1 MNVSY
6 KCLKCGKTLL
16 RCVHSMNCRE
26 CGAHWPILNGVPT
39 YDSGKYFGEVPQET
53 MQELVAAA
61 EKGNWLTAAQAMFK
75 DSNSE
80 MYQYIADLNRA
91 SWIPILP
98 IGPKSTV
105 LDVGSGLGVLTHA
118 LALQFEKVVSIEPIA
133 ERIDFT
139 RVRLEQEGL
148 KNVDLVQTT
157 LDALPFFDETFDLV
171 VLNGI
176 LEWVGEWRL
185 NESPREAQI
194 EVLTTLRRLLKPG
207 GMVLIGIENRIG
219 WDSFLGR
226 VDHPGTRFTS
236 LMPRWLASLYIK
248 LKKPNFYRTLI
259 ASMNGY
265 RTYTYSPR
273 GYFKLL
279 REAGLPCAEL
289 WWPAQGYNLPHVMFR
304 AADRGQ
310 IEAHFL
316 RARNFKNRVN
326 GYAWRRALKDWM
338 LVRTRLFNSM
348 FPDVI
353 LMARSAPS
361 VVKVGAD
368 SPSLPE
374 AIQQVVLNPLASSQV
389 KSNEKES
396 HTSVLISHSF
406 RNKAIIIS
414 VDASGEARAIT
425 KVANAKLPDAAT
437 VESAYQWLQRMHK
450 ESASPGHPLQGSIP
464 SPLAF
469 LRVGSLIASVESVV
483 QGRPFEDICMVPDY
497 FHSRERVE
505 HHLGLIVRWLGTVKP
520 ALESLRS
527 EGSGDE
533 IPASWWNLSAER
545 SSTGKAQGLNRR
557 GCMQH
562 GDFFP
567 DNIFLHEE
575 TWRISVID
583 WDQCGD
589 GYPFLFDWFCL
600 VTGMYY
606 THTRI
611 SRLPKGQ
618 TVDDLSFRQTYFE
631 PSWFSELV
639 VESSYQLCDLYGI
652 ERTMVREC
660 FRYYLAVRYHQFK
673 QKSEIG
679 DKKEWRDRYRGFY
692 DCLVK
697 HEHECIFS
705 PKYVGRADRCVG

>member
-1 MNVSY
+1 
-6 KCLKCGKTLL
+6 
-16 RCVHSMNCRE
+16 MNCRE
-26 CGAHWPILNGVPT
+26 CGAHWPILNGVPS

-61 EKGNWLTAAQAMFK
+61 EKGNWLTAARAMFK

-133 ERIDFT
+133 ERINFT

-185 NESPREAQI
+185 NKSPREAQI
-194 EVLTTLRRLLKPG
+194 EVLTALRRLLKPG

-289 WWPAQGYNLPHVMFR
+289 WWPTQGYNFPHVMFR

-316 RARNFKNRVN
+316 RDRNFKNRVH
-326 GYAWRRALKDWM
+326 GYAWRRAL
-338 LVRTRLFNSM
+338 
-348 FPDVI
+348 
-353 LMARSAPS
+353 
-361 VVKVGAD
+361 
-368 SPSLPE
+368 
-374 AIQQVVLNPLASSQV
+374 
-389 KSNEKES
+389 
-396 HTSVLISHSF
+396 
-406 RNKAIIIS
+406 
-414 VDASGEARAIT
+414 
-425 KVANAKLPDAAT
+425 
-437 VESAYQWLQRMHK
+437 
-450 ESASPGHPLQGSIP
+450 
-464 SPLAF
+464 
-469 LRVGSLIASVESVV
+469 
-483 QGRPFEDICMVPDY
+483 
-497 FHSRERVE
+497 
-505 HHLGLIVRWLGTVKP
+505 
-520 ALESLRS
+520 
-527 EGSGDE
+527 
-533 IPASWWNLSAER
+533 
-545 SSTGKAQGLNRR
+545 
-557 GCMQH
+557 
-562 GDFFP
+562 
-567 DNIFLHEE
+567 
-575 TWRISVID
+575 
-583 WDQCGD
+583 
-589 GYPFLFDWFCL
+589 
-600 VTGMYY
+600 
-606 THTRI
+606 
-611 SRLPKGQ
+611 
-618 TVDDLSFRQTYFE
+618 
-631 PSWFSELV
+631 
-639 VESSYQLCDLYGI
+639 
-652 ERTMVREC
+652 
-660 FRYYLAVRYHQFK
+660 
-673 QKSEIG
+673 
-679 DKKEWRDRYRGFY
+679 
-692 DCLVK
+692 
-697 HEHECIFS
+697 
-705 PKYVGRADRCVG
+705 